1 MYISGYLLCLGPSY
15 QALSKGTTPLRGDKE
30 NRMGL
35 SGCRFQQYYGSTASN
50 RMLRGRSP
58 QGLGGA
64 VYLLVRSFIRVY
76 LFVDIR
82 LSILSI
88 RGRGMLSKTVYL
100 CQIVQVPW
108 IGEQRSSRRTI
119 ESQQQWF
126 LRSYHLKKFSPPP
139 LTPTTTTRSCPHAV
153 RRLCV
158 GSGSELRRP
167 GSLPSPRTGA
177 ESDFD
182 GPQIIL
188 LSTLIVKKVTIST
201 LSGYQSN

>member
-1 MYISGYLLCLGPSY
+1 MCISRYLLYLGPSY

-30 NRMGL
+30 NRIGL
-35 SGCRFQQYYGSTASN
+35 SGYRFQQYYGSTASN

-64 VYLLVRSFIRVY
+64 VYLLVRSFIRVC

-82 LSILSI
+82 SLILSTGGWGI
-88 RGRGMLSKTVYL
+88 LSKTVYP
-100 CQIVQVPW
+100 CQIIQVPQ
-108 IGEQRSSRRTI
+108 IGEQRNSHRTV

-126 LRSYHLKKFSPPP
+126 LRSHHLKNFLPPP
-139 LTPTTTTRSCPHAV
+139 STPTTTTRSCPHAI
-153 RRLCV
+153 RRLYV

-167 GSLPSPRTGA
+167 GSQPSPRTGA

-182 GPQIIL
+182 GHP
-188 LSTLIVKKVTIST
+188 
-201 LSGYQSN
+201 Y